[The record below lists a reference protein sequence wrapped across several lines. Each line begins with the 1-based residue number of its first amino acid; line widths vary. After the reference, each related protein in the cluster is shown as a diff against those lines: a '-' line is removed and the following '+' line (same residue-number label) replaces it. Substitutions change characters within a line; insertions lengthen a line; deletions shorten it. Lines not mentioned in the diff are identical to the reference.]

1 MFWWKVYILKVS
13 KWLHI
18 KWGKLHPLQFI
29 SSLKVSSF
37 AATCGQH
44 SWIPIKNSPIAEAPE
59 ALLSYCRLAC
69 LVHIWKLLFSILS
82 WICMKF
88 TTFKEFSTHIL
99 LIIKL
104 ANAVSVLETI
114 FYIITKKLDQ
124 SVKNSMLNQK
134 GEGTKLISV

>member
-29 SSLKVSSF
+29 FSLKVSSF

-44 SWIPIKNSPIAEAPE
+44 SWIPIKNAPIAEAPE

-99 LIIKL
+99 LDYQASQCSFSAGNNFPYHYQKTRSICQKL
-104 ANAVSVLETI
+104 YA
-114 FYIITKKLDQ
+114 Q
-124 SVKNSMLNQK
+124 SNWR
-134 GEGTKLISV
+134 GD